1 MSTTYDRWEFI
12 EKWLPDYISNADV
25 AYSDDLE
32 CYINGET
39 ENSRY
44 EQLQEEFPNIEDA
57 IEEQRMVDFGLFT
70 EAYRNYAKRLDKTES
85 QEYKISVLRDLWE
98 FFGCVLVTDDEIES
112 DFMDFE
118 AGTSRL
124 EVWSWFD
131 ELCPNGLAVDLMDE
145 INHNPFKT

>member
-12 EKWLPDYISNADV
+12 EKWLPDYTSNADV

-32 CYINGET
+32 CYIHGET
-39 ENSRY
+39 ENSQY
-44 EQLQEEFPNIEDA
+44 EQLQEEFPNVEDA

-85 QEYKISVLRDLWE
+85 LEYKISVLRDLWE
-98 FFGCVLVTDDEIES
+98 FFGCVLVTDDDEIES

-131 ELCPNGLAVDLMDE
+131 ELCPNGLAVDLMGE
-145 INHNPFKT
+145 IPKTK